1 MTADCY
7 PFVEQPTF
15 LTGLGAEG
23 GEGRGREG
31 KMKGRGGEGRG
42 GEGKMMGRRRGGEG
56 REVEGGE
63 NNCK

>member
-31 KMKGRGGEGRG
+31 KMKGRGGEG
-42 GEGKMMGRRRGGEG
+42 KMMGRRRGGEG